1 MCSHVSV
8 AKVGGPTA
16 DHGRMPAFNNRIALR
31 PLREVAMT
39 CTYDSANTRLR
50 ASKGALGLGLSVLLV
65 LGSFAG
71 AADAAP
77 HGGGGHGGGARG
89 AGGGHSGGGH
99 RGGGGYRGG
108 GGWGGGYY
116 AEPPVVYGSPYY
128 CAPPLAFGI
137 FGSPYGYCQ

>member
-1 MCSHVSV
+1 
-8 AKVGGPTA
+8 
-16 DHGRMPAFNNRIALR
+16 
-31 PLREVAMT
+31 MT

-89 AGGGHSGGGH
+89 AGGGHSGGGGH